1 MSNDKLDM
9 TNPENIV
16 EAFIA
21 VQQNEQV
28 LEDRIE
34 KAKENLESL
43 RKQVEEVLSD
53 LKYQIE
59 IFARM
64 TEKLLITGT
73 EDKTVNKVTFEEYKE
88 LADQCRKEFM
98 NELKKKIPITN

>member
-1 MSNDKLDM
+1 MSKDTLDM
-9 TNPENIV
+9 TNPENV
-16 EAFIA
+16 VAAFIA

-28 LEDRIE
+28 LENRIE
-34 KAKENLESL
+34 SM
-43 RKQVEEVLSD
+43 RQQVESALSD
-53 LKYQIE
+53 LKFQLE

-73 EDKTVNKVTFEEYKE
+73 EDKTVNKVTLEEYKE

>member
-34 KAKENLESL
+34 KTKENLESL

-64 TEKLLITGT
+64 TEKLLITQT
-73 EDKTVNKVTFEEYKE
+73 EDKTVQKVTIEEYKE
-88 LADQCRKEFM
+88 LADKCKRELI
-98 NELKKKIPITN
+98 NELKNKMSKSN

>member
-1 MSNDKLDM
+1 MNKDTLDM
-9 TNPENIV
+9 TNPENV
-16 EAFIA
+16 VAAFIA

-28 LEDRIE
+28 LENRIE
-34 KAKENLESL
+34 SM
-43 RKQVEEVLSD
+43 RQQVEAALSD
-53 LKYQIE
+53 LKFQLE

>member
-1 MSNDKLDM
+1 MNKDTLDM
-9 TNPENIV
+9 TNPENV
-16 EAFIA
+16 VAAFIA

-28 LEDRIE
+28 LENRIE
-34 KAKENLESL
+34 SM
-43 RKQVEEVLSD
+43 RQQVEAALSD
-53 LKYQIE
+53 LKFQLE

-64 TEKLLITGT
+64 TEKLLITST
-73 EDKTVNKVTFEEYKE
+73 EDKTVNKVTLEEYKE

>member
-1 MSNDKLDM
+1 MSKDTLDM

-16 EAFIA
+16 AAFVA

-34 KAKENLESL
+34 SM
-43 RKQVEEVLSD
+43 RQQVESALSD
-53 LKYQIE
+53 LKFQLE

>member
-1 MSNDKLDM
+1 MR
-9 TNPENIV
+9 
-16 EAFIA
+16 
-21 VQQNEQV
+21 Q
-28 LEDRIE
+28 
-34 KAKENLESL
+34 
-43 RKQVEEVLSD
+43 QVESALSD
-53 LKYQIE
+53 LKFQLE

>member
-1 MSNDKLDM
+1 MNKDTLDM
-9 TNPENIV
+9 TNPENV
-16 EAFIA
+16 VAAFIA

-28 LEDRIE
+28 LENRIE
-34 KAKENLESL
+34 SM
-43 RKQVEEVLSD
+43 RQQVESALSD
-53 LKYQIE
+53 LKFQLE

>member
-1 MSNDKLDM
+1 MNKDTLDM
-9 TNPENIV
+9 TNPENV
-16 EAFIA
+16 VAAFIA

-28 LEDRIE
+28 LENRIE
-34 KAKENLESL
+34 SM
-43 RKQVEEVLSD
+43 RQQVEAALSD
-53 LKYQIE
+53 LKFQFE

-73 EDKTVNKVTFEEYKE
+73 EDKTLNKVTLEEYKE

>member
-1 MSNDKLDM
+1 MSKDTLDM

-16 EAFIA
+16 AAFVA

-34 KAKENLESL
+34 SM
-43 RKQVEEVLSD
+43 RQQVESALSD
-53 LKYQIE
+53 LKFQLE

-73 EDKTVNKVTFEEYKE
+73 EDRTVNKVTLEEYKE

-98 NELKKKIPITN
+98 NELKKKISITN

>member
-1 MSNDKLDM
+1 MNKDTLDM
-9 TNPENIV
+9 TNPENV
-16 EAFIA
+16 VAAFIA

-28 LEDRIE
+28 LENRIE
-34 KAKENLESL
+34 SM
-43 RKQVEEVLSD
+43 RQQVEAALSD
-53 LKYQIE
+53 LKFQFE

>member
-1 MSNDKLDM
+1 MNKDTLDM
-9 TNPENIV
+9 TNPENV
-16 EAFIA
+16 VAAFIA

-28 LEDRIE
+28 LENRIE
-34 KAKENLESL
+34 SM
-43 RKQVEEVLSD
+43 RQQVEAALSD
-53 LKYQIE
+53 LKFQLE

-64 TEKLLITGT
+64 TEKLLITST

>member
-1 MSNDKLDM
+1 MSKDTLDM

-16 EAFIA
+16 AAFVA

-34 KAKENLESL
+34 SM
-43 RKQVEEVLSD
+43 RQQVEAALSD
-53 LKYQIE
+53 LKFQLE

-73 EDKTVNKVTFEEYKE
+73 EDRTVNKVTLEEYKE

-98 NELKKKIPITN
+98 NELKKKISITN